1 MKDRSGFV
9 VLEALGDAA
18 HPDLSHWHGNIGQ
31 PVALDLGTP
40 LAGDTTA
47 LDVLSW
53 NVAIGLGRLEEVV
66 EKIRGG
72 VFDGEKRSSAR
83 PLIIMAQEAYRE
95 DPTVPAE
102 PLTAHHGGK
111 VPKGERIDIVEAATA
126 LGFSLR
132 YAPSMRNGGH
142 ASDRGN
148 AILSSA
154 SIKSASAFALPYV
167 RQRRVAVAAELDGFP
182 WMTFVSA
189 HLDTHGRVR
198 SPNASRAYASG
209 RSAQA
214 LALAKRLA
222 DDWGTEQTVLLGADL
237 NSYLATREP
246 MMRAFKSL
254 GFQRIP
260 HTPRRSHTFHSP
272 PIRMLL
278 DHIMVRTPAAAV
290 TSISVKRLDENVNDR
305 GRYIFGSDH
314 HPMLCRLEI
323 SGPERRSVP
332 RPPTSDPPAF

>member
-9 VLEALGDAA
+9 VLEAHGDAA

-31 PVALDLGTP
+31 PVALDLGAP
-40 LAGDTTA
+40 MRADTTVI
-47 LDVLSW
+47 DVLSW
-53 NVAIGLGRLEEVV
+53 NVAIGLGRLQEVV

-72 VFDGEKRSSAR
+72 AFDSEQRSADR
-83 PLIIMAQEAYRE
+83 PLVILAQEAYRE
-95 DPTVPAE
+95 DPSVPTV

-111 VPKGERIDIVEAATA
+111 VPRGERLDIVEAATE

-154 SIKSASAFALPYV
+154 SIKSASSFTLPYV

-198 SPNASRAYASG
+198 SPEALRGYASG

-222 DDWGTEQTVLLGADL
+222 EDWGNEQTILLGADL
-237 NSYLATREP
+237 NTYLATREP

-260 HTPRRSHTFHSP
+260 HVPRRSHTFHAP

-278 DHIMVRTPAAAV
+278 DHIMIRTPAEAV
-290 TSISVKRLDENVNDR
+290 TSISVRRVDETPSDR

-314 HPMLCRLEI
+314 HPMLVRLEI
-323 SGPERRSVP
+323 SGAERRSVP
-332 RPPTSDPPAF
+332 RDSSA